1 MSNREE
7 LKKYLL
13 EKENIEMFKNKILFK
28 AYVGGDC
35 NHPIFNTL
43 FKTKFRFFSLPYIGA
58 MAIATYGYLLSQRI
72 RGFKC

>member
-28 AYVGGDC
+28 AYLEGDC

-58 MAIATYGYLLSQRI
+58 MAIAPLQLFAISKEKR
-72 RGFKC
+72 F